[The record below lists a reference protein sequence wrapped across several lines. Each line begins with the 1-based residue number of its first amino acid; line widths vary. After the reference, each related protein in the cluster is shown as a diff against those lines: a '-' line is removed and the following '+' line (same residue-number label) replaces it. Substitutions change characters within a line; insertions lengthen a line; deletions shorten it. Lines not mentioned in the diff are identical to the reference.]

1 MKCKINVSQM
11 TTTDSSVTVRYRP
24 AHQRRYLW
32 PETQTHFNPAL
43 NDYPKWP
50 GSVLRPDAM
59 SHCGC
64 WQRFR
69 VLPWYGARW
78 HGRPIRKSASHP
90 FKVCPN
96 MWLQVFS
103 CSNCED
109 SDLIIIKSTC
119 MTGRGPCNGVAF
131 LIQSV
136 NWGMVERVVALG
148 WVGGGLCA
156 CVFCWFAQTFG

>member
-1 MKCKINVSQM
+1 
-11 TTTDSSVTVRYRP
+11 
-24 AHQRRYLW
+24 
-32 PETQTHFNPAL
+32 
-43 NDYPKWP
+43 
-50 GSVLRPDAM
+50 
-59 SHCGC
+59 
-64 WQRFR
+64 
-69 VLPWYGARW
+69 
-78 HGRPIRKSASHP
+78 
-90 FKVCPN
+90 

-148 WVGGGLCA
+148 EGGGGLCA
-156 CVFCWFAQTFG
+156 